1 MVAEKN
7 WNKKEKKGKF
17 IDLKLYSGLY
27 YVIEPHSDFDV
38 CLLLKVAMA
47 YGKFRILSYK
57 KYILV
62 NLFYKKP

>member
-1 MVAEKN
+1 MSKKYF
-7 WNKKEKKGKF
+7 NKKEKKVKLNN
-17 IDLKLYSGLY
+17 LKLYSVLY
-27 YVIEPHSDFDV
+27 NWIEPHSDFDV